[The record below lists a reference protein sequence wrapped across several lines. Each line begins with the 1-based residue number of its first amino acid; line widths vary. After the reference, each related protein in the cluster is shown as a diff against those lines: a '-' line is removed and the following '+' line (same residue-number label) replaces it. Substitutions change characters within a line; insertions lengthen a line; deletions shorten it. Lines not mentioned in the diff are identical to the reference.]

1 MDQEAGKKKEELT
14 VKKSGKRGGRSPQPP
29 EIKRH
34 YSMLS
39 PEETDELVEDVAR
52 LIVEHVKQKGIDSLK
67 GSTGAPGGVDK
78 PEPEPPRDGHSRKE

>member
-1 MDQEAGKKKEELT
+1 MDQEARKKQEGIT
-14 VKKSGKRGGRSPQPP
+14 AKKTRREGRRPPQPP
-29 EIKRH
+29 DIKRH

-52 LIVEHVKQKGIDSLK
+52 LIVEHVKQKGIDSLN

-78 PEPEPPRDGHSRKE
+78 PEPELPQDGHSRKE